1 MAAVLALLL
10 MSSVLELRGLGEG
23 RGPLL
28 CNFSEETGF
37 WGFFVGPL
45 LPLKTSKLQI
55 AIAESFRSA
64 ECTKIHRQAFDNS
77 QIVQGRKH
85 RATL

>member
-28 CNFSEETGF
+28 CNFSEEAVF
-37 WGFFVGPL
+37 WRFFVGPYFS
-45 LPLKTSKLQI
+45 TFRI
-55 AIAESFRSA
+55 AASS
-64 ECTKIHRQAFDNS
+64 
-77 QIVQGRKH
+77 
-85 RATL
+85 